1 MKGNIMDS
9 ESRLL
14 KAVETLMTLL
24 DSEVGKSLAITRRDQ
39 LSTLGIEKSESFLR
53 RPTLDERTD
62 DLDLARQNLK
72 EALYHWLAAND
83 SSWRDD
89 SN

>member
-1 MKGNIMDS
+1 MVN

-14 KAVETLMTLL
+14 KAVETLMKLL
-24 DSEVGKSLAITRRDQ
+24 DSEVGKSLVITRRDQ
-39 LSTLGIEKSESFLR
+39 LSTQGIDEAESLLR

-62 DLDLARQNLK
+62 DLDQGRQNLK